1 MPTFEPDSFVVVGHG
16 GAGGEV
22 LIVSIVH
29 DKGRTM
35 APVIEV
41 TVDGVVIVEM
51 DSVA

>member
-1 MPTFEPDSFVVVGHG
+1 MPTFEPDSFVVVAHG
-16 GAGGEV
+16 RAGSEV
-22 LIVSIVH
+22 LMVGIVH